1 MLMFAETDEIC
12 KHAPK
17 VPISRLLASDWSVT
31 AGAFVVTNPIG
42 ELITSGL
49 PIIQGQQS
57 VSASCSFFYL
67 LAVDRPTLGWR
78 RAQDKGIGP
87 MVSDGIQP
95 SAAPEDRPYAQ
106 RFRPLPSCGAAAP
119 AFSE

>member
-1 MLMFAETDEIC
+1 MSNLTR
-12 KHAPK
+12 P
-17 VPISRLLASDWSVT
+17 VNT
-31 AGAFVVTNPIG
+31 TAFVVTNPTG

-49 PIIQGQQS
+49 PVIQVQQS
-57 VSASCSFFYL
+57 VGAGCSFFPL

-78 RAQDKGIGP
+78 RAQGKGIGP
-87 MVSDGIQP
+87 MVSNGIQP